1 MGTIIEKTDRIA
13 FFKCRSL
20 TIKIS
25 TVNNL
30 FYRFIK
36 RKIMDVELII
46 LNENMCVWLNM
57 NRNKFSNG

>member
-13 FFKCRSL
+13 IFKCGSL

-30 FYRFIK
+30 FYTFIK